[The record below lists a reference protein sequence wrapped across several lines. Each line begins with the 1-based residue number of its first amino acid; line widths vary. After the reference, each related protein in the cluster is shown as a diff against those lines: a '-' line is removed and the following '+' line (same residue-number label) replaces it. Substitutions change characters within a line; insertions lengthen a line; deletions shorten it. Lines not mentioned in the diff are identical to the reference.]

1 MNWSYIP
8 EDNDVALVHYAT
20 KTQIEDHCTWQ
31 SHTLDYILSFYNK
44 KTFRRCIDAG
54 ANYGF
59 MSVGF
64 AKFFQKV
71 EAFEI
76 SPLTRKHLE
85 KNIQSFTNIESHP
98 TGLYN
103 EKTQV
108 KFTQQ
113 KNSGTSRISNT
124 ETSIYVDVNTLD
136 SFNFQDVDLIKIDV
150 ENSEKELIEG
160 ALNTIKQNLPVL
172 VIEMDF
178 NRVNVSFDKRQY
190 IFNYLHS
197 LGYYVA
203 DIRHNDVLFLV
214 K

>member
-8 EDNDVALVHYAT
+8 EDKDSSLVHYVT

-85 KNIQSFTNIESHP
+85 KNIQSFDNIESHP
-98 TGLYN
+98 IGLYN

-108 KFTQQ
+108 KFTQLEG
-113 KNSGTSRISNT
+113 SGTSRISDT
-124 ETSIYVDVNTLD
+124 KTSIYVDVNPLD

-172 VIEMDF
+172 VIEMNFSRADMYF
-178 NRVNVSFDKRQY
+178 GKRQY
-190 IFNYLHS
+190 IFNYLYS

-203 DIRHNDVLFLV
+203 DIRHNDVIFLV